1 MSAYPACRCA
11 VNRPRVRVPR
21 RWLLV
26 SDAARAPDDAGA

>member
-11 VNRPRVRVPR
+11 VNRSRVRVPR

-26 SDAARAPDDAGA
+26 SDAARAPGDAGA